1 MHNKLIKDATLE
13 QLKIF
18 LIETFNNLKI
28 INKKMYD
35 ELEEELYINIY
46 GRHFNDHLLK
56 KATEHMVNE
65 DGTTG
70 AHWTLEQTNQLA
82 KQYSIDFNKFNEYDF
97 NFVMNMIYSDY
108 YGAIPNEMGSY
119 VKIAMKFLNDKDSND
134 CKAFNY
140 YYSLLK

>member
-18 LIETFNNLKI
+18 LIETFDNLKI

-46 GRHFNDHLLK
+46 GRHFNDYLLK

-70 AHWTLEQTNQLA
+70 AHWTVEQTNQLA

>member
-18 LIETFNNLKI
+18 LIETFDNLKI

-65 DGTTG
+65 DGTT
-70 AHWTLEQTNQLA
+70 TTFDSFDL
-82 KQYSIDFNKFNEYDF
+82 
-97 NFVMNMIYSDY
+97 V
-108 YGAIPNEMGSY
+108 SY
-119 VKIAMKFLNDKDSND
+119 LTKEGK
-134 CKAFNY
+134 
-140 YYSLLK
+140 